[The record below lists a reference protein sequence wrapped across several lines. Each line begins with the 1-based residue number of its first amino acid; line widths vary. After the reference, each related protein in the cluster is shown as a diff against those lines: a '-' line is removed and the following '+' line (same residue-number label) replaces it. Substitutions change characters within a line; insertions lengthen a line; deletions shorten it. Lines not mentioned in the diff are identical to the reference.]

1 MFDVNPLLCTR
12 DMSLRLQNKIAIV
25 TGAAHGIG
33 RAIAEQ
39 FAQEGAAV
47 LVADVDE
54 PAGEE
59 TGAIIRAR
67 GQAASFVK
75 CDVADESQVEHAV
88 KLAGVTT
95 GRIDVLCNNAGW
107 IIPWHDIQGA
117 SAEEWD
123 RCYRINLMG
132 AAHFIRHALPFML
145 PHKSGS
151 IVNISSVQGMVAAR
165 TSPAYTAMKHALIGL
180 TRNVAYDYG
189 PQNIRCNALCPG
201 PIHVRYSPPPGSE
214 LHTRQINKTMLGR
227 TGEPIEIAHAAVF
240 LASDE
245 SSYVTGA
252 VIPVDGGW
260 T

>member
-1 MFDVNPLLCTR
+1 MQ
-12 DMSLRLQNKIAIV
+12 RLHDKVAIV

-39 FAQEGAAV
+39 FAHEGAAV

-54 PAGEE
+54 TAGEE
-59 TGAIIRAR
+59 SAAIIRAR

-75 CDVADESQVEHAV
+75 CDVGNEDHVANVV
-88 KLAGVTT
+88 KLASAKS
-95 GRIDVLCNNAGW
+95 GRIDVLCNNAAYIAVW
-107 IIPWHDIQGA
+107 KNILEADA
-117 SAEEWD
+117 DEWD
-123 RCYRINLMG
+123 RSYGVTLMG
-132 AAHFIRHALPFML
+132 ATNFIRHTLPFML
-145 PHKSGS
+145 PHKAGS
-151 IVNISSVQGMVAAR
+151 IINISSIQGMVASR
-165 TSPAYTAMKHALIGL
+165 SSPAYSSMKHAIIGL

-201 PIHVRYSPPPGSE
+201 AIRVRYSPEPGSE
-214 LHTRQINKTMLGR
+214 LHQRQLGKTMLGR

-260 T
+260 TAM